1 MSMLRM
7 LLEVA
12 KSVEGSERS
21 APPVLPPPVAPNSTL
36 VRSYVEQ
43 RYHGRMSRPQADRAI
58 LRHMPD
64 AAAEFLRSLDNDEIA
79 AFRRLIKQHGSQ
91 IIGRVLRNRAMLSL
105 PDTGI
110 PASAWDRP
118 RVTA

>member
-1 MSMLRM
+1 MTMLEM

-12 KSVEGSERS
+12 KSFEGVERS
-21 APPVLPPPVAPNSTL
+21 APPVQPLPVAPNTTL
-36 VRSYVEQ
+36 VRSFIEQ

-58 LRHMPD
+58 LQHLPD

-110 PASAWDRP
+110 PTSAWNRP
-118 RVTA
+118 RVV

>member
-1 MSMLRM
+1 MTMLRM

-12 KSVEGSERS
+12 KAFEGVERS
-21 APPVLPPPVAPNSTL
+21 APPALTLPTAPNSTL
-36 VRSYVEQ
+36 VRSFIEQ

-58 LRHMPD
+58 LRHLPD
-64 AAAEFLRSLDNDEIA
+64 AAAEILRSLDNDEIA

-91 IIGRVLRNRAMLSL
+91 IIGRVLRNRSMLSL

-118 RVTA
+118 RVSA